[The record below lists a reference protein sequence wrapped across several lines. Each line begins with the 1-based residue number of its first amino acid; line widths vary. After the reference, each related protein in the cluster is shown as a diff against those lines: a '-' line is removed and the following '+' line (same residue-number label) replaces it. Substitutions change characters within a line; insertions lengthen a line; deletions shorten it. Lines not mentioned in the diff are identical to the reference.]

1 MIFAAKTDM
10 GRVRSSNQ
18 DAHFMMEFSPD
29 TAFFLVCDGMGGANG
44 GEEASRIACDSAR
57 ISIEE
62 DIHVVLDDPTLDRT
76 KYMPK
81 ILSYAVQSANLAVY
95 DKSLEDRTLSG
106 MGTTLVGA
114 VVLGDSMYVV
124 NVGDSR
130 LYLITETEVIQVT
143 RDHSYVQYLVDMG
156 VLTENQAENSPRKN
170 IITKAIGTDDTV
182 DPDTFNVTLSEGQYV
197 LLCSDGLSKE
207 LDKSEIFRIVHGDGS
222 IEEKADALVARANE
236 LGGNDNITV
245 VLVYPIGN
253 PADGIND
260 EE

>member
-1 MIFAAKTDM
+1 MKFAAKTDM
-10 GRVRSSNQ
+10 GLVRSSNQ
-18 DAHFMMEFSPD
+18 DEFATMEFTPD

-44 GEEASRIACDSAR
+44 GEEASRIACDSASR
-57 ISIEE
+57 SIKE
-62 DIHVVLDDPTLDRT
+62 DIPLVLDDPTLDRM

-95 DKSLEDRTLSG
+95 DRAFEDRTLKG

-114 VVLGDSMYVV
+114 VVLGDTMYVV

-130 LYLITETEVIQVT
+130 LYLITEAEVIQVT

-156 VLTENQAENSPRKN
+156 VITENQAENSPRKN
-170 IITKAIGTDDTV
+170 IITRAIGTDDTV
-182 DPDTFNVTLSEGQYV
+182 DPDTFNVTLSDGQYV

-207 LDKSEIFRIVHGDGS
+207 LDKSEIFRIVHGEGT
-222 IEEKADALVARANE
+222 IEEKTDALIERAKE
-236 LGGNDNITV
+236 LGGHDNITV
-245 VLVYPIGN
+245 VLVQPIA
-253 PADGIND
+253 PVKD